1 MNNIGIGRNA
11 LYNNVTGAK
20 NIAIGTSAGAT
31 GTNNFVNGNNNVF
44 IGDSTTGSKAAPTNQ
59 IVIGE
64 GVTGQADNSVT
75 LGNASV
81 TDVYMAQDATSDN
94 STNTEGAT
102 VYAKGLHLKQ
112 LSAHDSGGMDT
123 PLILHSH
130 FDDTPAGGQGTGL
143 IIRGSADDNNTGLD
157 VGKIGFIGE
166 SGAIGGTG
174 NYGGYLSFST
184 IGANTLTEVMRLNG
198 GDGHFNAVIKGSTAG
213 GSARF
218 GLYVENDGNHE
229 NSKGIEIKAGKDTL
243 GSDGDAIWLGLKSG
257 DGDDIASIRYVHS
270 GVTAGIVATSDE
282 RLKENIKDTS
292 IKLREFN
299 WKSEVNRGSEKIKA
313 GLIAQE
319 VEKIDDIKSMVTDLG
334 KFGEKLND
342 KGEVTQEAILD
353 DAKGI
358 EWSSAIPFLIK
369 AVQELSAKVT
379 ELENK

>member
-1 MNNIGIGRNA
+1 
-11 LYNNVTGAK
+11 
-20 NIAIGTSAGAT
+20 
-31 GTNNFVNGNNNVF
+31 
-44 IGDSTTGSKAAPTNQ
+44 
-59 IVIGE
+59 
-64 GVTGQADNSVT
+64 
-75 LGNASV
+75 
-81 TDVYMAQDATSDN
+81 
-94 STNTEGAT
+94 
-102 VYAKGLHLKQ
+102 
-112 LSAHDSGGMDT
+112 
-123 PLILHSH
+123 
-130 FDDTPAGGQGTGL
+130 
-143 IIRGSADDNNTGLD
+143 
-157 VGKIGFIGE
+157 
-166 SGAIGGTG
+166 
-174 NYGGYLSFST
+174 
-184 IGANTLTEVMRLNG
+184 MRLNG

-292 IKLREFN
+292 IKGLDSINALQLREFN

>member
-1 MNNIGIGRNA
+1 
-11 LYNNVTGAK
+11 
-20 NIAIGTSAGAT
+20 
-31 GTNNFVNGNNNVF
+31 
-44 IGDSTTGSKAAPTNQ
+44 
-59 IVIGE
+59 
-64 GVTGQADNSVT
+64 
-75 LGNASV
+75 
-81 TDVYMAQDATSDN
+81 MAQDATSDN

-130 FDDTPAGGQGTGL
+130 FNDTPSGGQGTGL
-143 IIRGSADDNNTGLD
+143 LIRNSADDDNSSED
-157 VGKIGFIGE
+157 VAKIGFLGG
-166 SGAIGGTG
+166 SGTTATNLGGDI
-174 NYGGYLSFST
+174 SFSV
-184 IGANTLTEVMRLNG
+184 IGAGTLTEIMTLNG
-198 GDGHFNAVIKGSTAG
+198 TNGYFNATVKGNTPSGVT
-213 GSARF
+213 RF
-218 GLYVENDGNHE
+218 GLNVENDGDQTT
-229 NSKGIEIKAGKDTL
+229 SQGIEIKCGKDTL
-243 GSDGDAIWLGLKSG
+243 GADGDAIWLGLKSG

-292 IKLREFN
+292 IKGLDSINALQLREFN

-319 VEKIDDIKSMVTDLG
+319 VEKIDDIKSMVTSLG

-342 KGEVTQEAILD
+342 KGEVTQEAILN

-358 EWSSAIPFLIK
+358 EWSSTIPFLIK